1 MNYTNFL
8 NSFKNEN
15 SFQLGEFKQI
25 MKKKC
30 LECPKE
36 FEELEELLHH
46 LHLEHQ
52 GISSEMLKQATA
64 AHQTKQQLGDYVG
77 PNDRGVGFECPHCYE
92 MFSGLQ
98 RLSDHARE
106 IHKVQFAPDFLEKLQ
121 NMPKLDK
128 DNPPICEK
136 CHQKFL
142 GLVTTKINS
151 KVVHVCFTCYE
162 NHYGANALLRL
173 TIGTPDDMIE
183 KMKKPL

>member
-1 MNYTNFL
+1 
-8 NSFKNEN
+8 
-15 SFQLGEFKQI
+15 

-30 LECPKE
+30 FECTKE

-46 LHLEHQ
+46 LNLEHQ
-52 GISSEMLKQATA
+52 GMSSDTLKEATA
-64 AHQTKQQLGDYVG
+64 AHQTKKQLGDYMG
-77 PNDRGVGFECPHCYE
+77 PNDGPNERRMGFECPHCYE
-92 MFSGLQ
+92 MFSNLEK
-98 RLSDHARE
+98 LSDHA
-106 IHKVQFAPDFLEKLQ
+106 KVVHQVQLAPDFLEKLQ

-142 GLVTTKINS
+142 GLVTTKMDGI
-151 KVVHVCFTCYE
+151 VIQVCFTCYE

-173 TIGTPDDMIE
+173 TIGTPDSMIE